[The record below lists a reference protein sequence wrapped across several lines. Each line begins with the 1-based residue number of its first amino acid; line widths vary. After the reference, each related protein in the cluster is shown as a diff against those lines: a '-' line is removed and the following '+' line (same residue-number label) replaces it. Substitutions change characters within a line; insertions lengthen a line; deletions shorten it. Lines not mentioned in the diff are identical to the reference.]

1 MPHWFRSVSMALALG
16 IPGAPGFA
24 QAPVGATPHSPDL
37 LGIYPGMTMNE
48 ARAQLQKH
56 SSHVSVESNM
66 PHGFGL
72 SIPQEGDTVTVFLTQ
87 APNDPP
93 TVWMVTRSQIRT
105 ATSEMTA
112 KGVSAALREKY
123 GKETFLQNRGG
134 GGLYSYWIF
143 DSTGKLLASAD
154 PALMGCSGWK
164 FVNNIKLGPDPGNS
178 ILDRCYA
185 GFFAI
190 TAQMNG
196 GTEGVLQSYS
206 VELVNLPYAV
216 RAAKVTANAANAAA
230 KNAFDDQIRQADQNK
245 PKF

>member
-1 MPHWFRSVSMALALG
+1 MPHWLRPISIALALG
-16 IPGAPGFA
+16 LAVVPGLA
-24 QAPVGATPHSPDL
+24 QNPLGPTPRTPDL

-56 SSHVSVESNM
+56 SSQVYVESNM
-66 PHGFGL
+66 PQGFAL

-112 KGVSAALREKY
+112 KGVSAGLREKY
-123 GKETFLQNRGG
+123 GKETFMQDRGG
-134 GGLYSYWIF
+134 GGLYYYWIF
-143 DSTGKLLASAD
+143 DSNGKLLANAD
-154 PALMGCSGWK
+154 PVLMGCSGWK
-164 FVNNIKLGPDPGNS
+164 FVNNIKSGPDRGNA

-190 TAQMNG
+190 TAMMNG
-196 GTEGVLQSYS
+196 GQEGVLQSYS

-216 RAAKVTANAANAAA
+216 RSATVTGNALNAAHKKAYEN
-230 KNAFDDQIRQADQNK
+230 QIRQADQNK